1 MALRTSPFLELLLP
15 ELRDNSAIMQ
25 LCAIPFPS
33 HGWPPL
39 PVGTAFTSKLSRL
52 APAWTPAPALSQL
65 GPCLATGPTHPDM
78 DQDTGWLPI
87 LASDLSHHY
96 GPGWWSL
103 SYIWPWP
110 TSPDLILRLVCPA
123 WCHGLLVRTDP
134 RHACSPCL
142 GIAGWGPRCV
152 TAFGS
157 FPLGSSQ
164 LCRAPT
170 QKEKYSFNQKQY
182 CSV

>member
-52 APAWTPAPALSQL
+52 APAWTPAPALSQP

-123 WCHGLLVRTDP
+123 WRHGLLVRTDP